1 MNAMRDAQDVLV
13 KLRNGLSLNE
23 SESQA
28 LIDGGLTGKIEPIQ
42 LASALSLMAMRGE
55 TACEITG
62 AARSLRAHMIALDV
76 PYDTLDVCGT
86 GGDGQ
91 NTVNISTA
99 TAFVLAAGGIKVAK
113 HGNRSITSRS
123 GAADVLTALGIKID
137 CQLESQ
143 RICLDEVG
151 ICFLFAPNH
160 HPMMKSVAAIRK
172 SLGFRT
178 LFNLLGPLSNPAS
191 AKRQVLGVA
200 TPELIPVMAES
211 LRRLGC
217 HFGMVVNSA
226 GLDELSYCGESIIQ
240 GLNQTDGLL
249 PPETLMPSD
258 LNRPQIAI
266 SQLRG
271 ADAQFNACRLV
282 EMFETDEGAY
292 FDSVCLNAAA
302 GMIIAEKAQDWQSAI
317 TLSEEIIKSGKAM
330 NTLKS
335 LAQYSQ
341 KLP

>member
-1 MNAMRDAQDVLV
+1 M
-13 KLRNGLSLNE
+13 
-23 SESQA
+23 
-28 LIDGGLTGKIEPIQ
+28 
-42 LASALSLMAMRGE
+42 
-55 TACEITG
+55 
-62 AARSLRAHMIALDV
+62 
-76 PYDTLDVCGT
+76 
-86 GGDGQ
+86 
-91 NTVNISTA
+91 
-99 TAFVLAAGGIKVAK
+99 
-113 HGNRSITSRS
+113 
-123 GAADVLTALGIKID
+123 
-137 CQLESQ
+137 
-143 RICLDEVG
+143 
-151 ICFLFAPNH
+151 
-160 HPMMKSVAAIRK
+160 
-172 SLGFRT
+172 
-178 LFNLLGPLSNPAS
+178 
-191 AKRQVLGVA
+191 A

-282 EMFETDEGAY
+282 EMFETAEGAY